1 VDASTGDAT
10 PHPLSRA
17 GRPLVWAH
25 RGASRA
31 APENTLAAFCLAA
44 KLGAD
49 GVELDVQRCATG
61 EVVVLH
67 DESLGRTT
75 GYAALLAE
83 TPLSK
88 LRTLDAGARFSDR
101 FRGERVPLL
110 AEVLSETPASL
121 LVNVELK
128 CDRAD
133 DRGLTAATVAVVRE
147 QRAEARVL
155 FSSFNPL
162 CLFRARALAADVPRA
177 LLFERD
183 SSFALRHALAA
194 PALGAVALHP
204 EDALAT
210 PEAVRSWRRR
220 GYLVAP
226 WTVDDPDRAQALH
239 AAGATGIITNVPD
252 AMLARFQLG
261 VRTPGPAAPT
271 SSTRG

>member
-1 VDASTGDAT
+1 VRFVNASTGDAA
-10 PHPLSRA
+10 PHPLWRRE
-17 GRPLVWAH
+17 RPVVWAH

-31 APENTLAAFCLAA
+31 APENTLAAFRLAA
-44 KLGAD
+44 AMRAD
-49 GVELDVQRCATG
+49 GVELDAQRCATG
-61 EVVVLH
+61 EVIVLH

-75 GYAALLAE
+75 GYAALVAE
-83 TPLSK
+83 TPFSK
-88 LRTLDAGARFSDR
+88 VRTLDAGARFSEQ

-110 AEVLSETPASL
+110 AEVLSETPATL

-133 DRGLTAATVAVVRE
+133 DRGLTAAAVGVVRE

-155 FSSFNPL
+155 FSSFNPM
-162 CLFRARALAADVPRA
+162 CLWRARALAPDVPRA

-183 SSFALRHALAA
+183 SSFALRHALSA

-204 EDALAT
+204 EELLAT
-210 PEAVRSWRRR
+210 PAAVRSWRRR

-226 WTVDDPDRAQALH
+226 WTVDDPARAEALR

-252 AMLARFQLG
+252 VMVARFGTASERQ
-261 VRTPGPAAPT
+261 A
-271 SSTRG
+271 

>member
-1 VDASTGDAT
+1 VNASTGPAA
-10 PHPLSRA
+10 PHPPPR
-17 GRPLVWAH
+17 RPLVWAH

-31 APENTLAAFCLAA
+31 APENTLSAFRLAA
-44 KLGAD
+44 ELGAD
-49 GVELDVQRCATG
+49 GVELDAQRCATG

-88 LRTLDAGARFSDR
+88 LRTLDAGARFSET

-121 LVNVELK
+121 RVNVELK

-133 DRGLTAATVAVVRE
+133 DRGLTAAAIAVVRE

-155 FSSFNPL
+155 FSSFNPG
-162 CLFRARALAADVPRA
+162 CLFRARMLAPEIPRA

-194 PALGAVALHP
+194 PLLGAVALHP
-204 EDALAT
+204 EDALAS
-210 PEAVRSWRRR
+210 PAAMRAWRGR

-226 WTVDDPDRAQALH
+226 WTVDDPERAVALRE
-239 AAGATGIITNVPD
+239 AGATGIITNVPD
-252 AMLARFQLG
+252 LILARF
-261 VRTPGPAAPT
+261 A
-271 SSTRG
+271 

>member
-1 VDASTGDAT
+1 MNGSTGGAA
-10 PHPLSRA
+10 PHPLSRPD
-17 GRPLVWAH
+17 RLLVWAH

-31 APENTLAAFCLAA
+31 APENTLAAFRLAA
-44 KLGAD
+44 ELGAD
-49 GVELDVQRCATG
+49 GIELDAQRCASG

-83 TPLSK
+83 TPFSK
-88 LRTLDAGARFSDR
+88 LRTLDAGARFSEK

-110 AEVLSETPASL
+110 AEVLAETPASL
-121 LVNVELK
+121 RVNVELK

-147 QRAEARVL
+147 QHAEGRVL
-155 FSSFNPL
+155 FSSFNPF
-162 CLFRARALAADVPRA
+162 CLFRARALAPEVPRA

-194 PALGAVALHP
+194 PLLGAVSLHP
-204 EDALAT
+204 EDVLAT
-210 PEAVRSWRRR
+210 AAAVRWWRRR

-226 WTVDDPDRAQALH
+226 WTVDDPDRAVALR

-252 AMLARFQLG
+252 VMLERF
-261 VRTPGPAAPT
+261 R
-271 SSTRG
+271 